1 MVATFLVALS
11 LQLAQPDGLAVEGE
25 RLGRFS
31 TLFAVCEPYYAVD
44 IEAGHRLADEF
55 ARRST
60 GSGWTAAQRNA
71 AYERGRTLERAE
83 IGIVMESDDV
93 TPQEARRHLR
103 QMFPRLKRRCQAL
116 AREVPGSISD
126 VEAGDRR
133 LDAAARRLR

>member
-1 MVATFLVALS
+1 MVATLLLALS

-44 IEAGHRLADEF
+44 IEAGRRLADEF

-83 IGIVMESDDV
+83 IGIVMESADV

-103 QMFPRLKRRCQAL
+103 QMFPRLKRRCQDL

>member
-1 MVATFLVALS
+1 MVATLLVALS
-11 LQLAQPDGLAVEGE
+11 LQLAQPDGLAGEGE

-31 TLFAVCEPYYAVD
+31 TLFAVCEPYYEVD
-44 IEAGHRLADEF
+44 IEAGRRLADDF

-71 AYERGRTLERAE
+71 AYERGRDLERAE
-83 IGIVMESDDV
+83 IGIVMDSTDV

-103 QMFPRLKRRCQAL
+103 QMFPRLKRRCQDL
-116 AREVPGSISD
+116 AREVPGSISE

-133 LDAAARRLR
+133 LDAAARLLR

>member
-1 MVATFLVALS
+1 
-11 LQLAQPDGLAVEGE
+11 VEGE

-44 IEAGHRLADEF
+44 IEAGRRLADEF

-83 IGIVMESDDV
+83 IGIVMSSDDV

-103 QMFPRLKRRCQAL
+103 QMFPRLKRRCQDL